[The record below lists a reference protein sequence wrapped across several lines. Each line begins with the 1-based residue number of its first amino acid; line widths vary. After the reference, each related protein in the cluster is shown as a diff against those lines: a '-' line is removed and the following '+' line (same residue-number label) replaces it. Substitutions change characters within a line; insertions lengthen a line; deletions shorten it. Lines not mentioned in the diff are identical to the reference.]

1 MLPDAVKD
9 FGAIP
14 VMPVLCGRCGRVLD
28 EMSVDLQHGWVF
40 YRPSSTSTA
49 ARARRPRIRRRGG
62 RRPWT
67 VAGGQLPGD
76 RMRYTCQ
83 GPCRRTYEH
92 EYEELRVAVL
102 RAVAAGRSRVVLG
115 RDL

>member
-1 MLPDAVKD
+1 MPDAVKD

-28 EMSVDLQHGWVF
+28 EMSVDPQRGWVF
-40 YRPSSTSTA
+40 YRPA
-49 ARARRPRIRRRGG
+49 ASVRTPARRPRIARRGA
-62 RRPWT
+62 RRPWSAT
-67 VAGGQLPGD
+67 GGKLPGD
-76 RMRYTCQ
+76 RMRYSCD

-102 RAVAAGRSRVVLG
+102 RAVAAGRSRVLLG